1 MDVGREF
8 QIIGTERQKT
18 LPINI
23 LLFVVNYG
31 MVGQS
36 LCSVLSSIKHWHLL
50 LVITLQNAASLWPP
64 CVEDADIIF
73 LSCFFLLSFFLA

>member
-8 QIIGTERQKT
+8 QIIGAECQKT

-23 LLFVVNYG
+23 LLFVVNYC

-50 LVITLQNAASLWPP
+50 LMITLQNATSLWLP

-73 LSCFFLLSFFLA
+73 LSCFLFSFFLA